1 MPANTK
7 STSTHMRIKPEV
19 KANAMPILNR
29 LHISLGDYVNMA
41 LTALTLERGIPFE
54 MKLPPAG
61 FNSWQDFESDVIEA
75 QTAVANG
82 AATIKNSAELRRT
95 LEEL

>member
-1 MPANTK
+1 MPANAK

-19 KANAMPILNR
+19 KASALPILNQ
-29 LHISLGDYVNMA
+29 LHLSLGDYVNMA
-41 LTALTLERGIPFE
+41 LTALTIERGIPFE
-54 MKLPPAG
+54 LKLPPAG
-61 FNSWQDFESDVIEA
+61 FTSWQDFENDVMEA

-82 AATIKNSAELRRT
+82 AATIKNSAELRQA